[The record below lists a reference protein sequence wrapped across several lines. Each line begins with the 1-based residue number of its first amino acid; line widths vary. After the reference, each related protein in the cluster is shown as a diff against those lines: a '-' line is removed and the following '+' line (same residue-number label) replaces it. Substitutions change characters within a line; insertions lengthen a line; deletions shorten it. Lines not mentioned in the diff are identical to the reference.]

1 MSLKQSINGALSSV
15 PAYLKNRY
23 FIALVL
29 FFGWMIL
36 FDRGNVL
43 TQFRLANAV
52 QELEQER
59 TMFEE
64 KIEEAK
70 LEKQQLTANKER
82 FGREKY
88 FMQRANEDV
97 FIVKEK

>member
-1 MSLKQSINGALSSV
+1 MSLKKSIDGAFKSV
-15 PAYLKNRY
+15 PASLKNRY
-23 FIALVL
+23 YIALAL

-36 FDRGNVL
+36 FDRGNIL
-43 TQFRLANAV
+43 TQVKLANAV
-52 QELEQER
+52 KELEQER

-64 KIEEAK
+64 KIEEARI
-70 LEKQQLTANKER
+70 EKQELTADKER

-97 FIVKEK
+97 FIVREE